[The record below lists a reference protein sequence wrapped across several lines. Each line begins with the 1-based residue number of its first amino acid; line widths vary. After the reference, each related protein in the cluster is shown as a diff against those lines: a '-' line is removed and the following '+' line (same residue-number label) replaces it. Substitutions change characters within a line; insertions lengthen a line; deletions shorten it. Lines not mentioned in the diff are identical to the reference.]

1 MPYSRESADFLK
13 VEFRLTMRRDAEVI
27 GSEKGQKREERVWH
41 EIIDS
46 LRKDVPEVIEL
57 AKA

>member
-1 MPYSRESADFLK
+1 MH
-13 VEFRLTMRRDAEVI
+13 RDSKNV

-41 EIIDS
+41 EIINS
-46 LRKDVPEVIEL
+46 LRKEVPEVTEL